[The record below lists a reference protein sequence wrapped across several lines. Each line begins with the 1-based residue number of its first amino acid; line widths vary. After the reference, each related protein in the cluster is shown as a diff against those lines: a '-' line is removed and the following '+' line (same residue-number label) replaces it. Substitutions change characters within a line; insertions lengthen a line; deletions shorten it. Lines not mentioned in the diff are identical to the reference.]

1 MIIKLKEPLTMK
13 KPIIIL
19 AAGVFLMLSF
29 SFINDSHPATS
40 FPDDVVA
47 ILESACYDCHT
58 TGAKS
63 KDALKAVNYD
73 EWDSYRV
80 SKKVGLLGEIC
91 EVVEKGK
98 MPPKKYLEHQP
109 DKALT
114 PAQKEL
120 LCSWAKKES
129 EKLMAGE

>member
-1 MIIKLKEPLTMK
+1 
-13 KPIIIL
+13 
-19 AAGVFLMLSF
+19 MLSF
-29 SFINDSHPATS
+29 SFINDNRTEVS
-40 FPDDVVA
+40 FPEDVDA

-63 KDALKAVNYD
+63 KDALKAVNFD
-73 EWDSYRV
+73 EWDTYRL

-91 EVVEKGK
+91 TVIEKGK

-114 PAQKEL
+114 AEQKEL
-120 LCSWAKKES
+120 VCNWTKKES
-129 EKLMAGE
+129 EKLMEGK